1 MSMCCGHFRAHAPHE
16 THAEASLGDPV
27 RMADAVMYCE
37 IPVNQPCA
45 YEALY
50 AAKHPGMFTPLGQGM
65 Q

>member
-1 MSMCCGHFRAHAPHE
+1 MGE
-16 THAEASLGDPV
+16 PV

-37 IPVNQPCA
+37 SPVNQLCA

-50 AAKHPGMFTPLGQGM
+50 AAKQPGMLIPWGQGM